1 MAELC
6 LFKNKLW
13 PKKSRGS
20 FSLSRLESILLG
32 THKNHLFFGSLTG
45 AVIGTRWW
53 AGRDNAILTE
63 PAPSH
68 TNCLKTRRLPP
79 AVPEPVEGSGARCV
93 SQPCNYKHITGSEVL
108 ADELPQNH
116 S

>member
-1 MAELC
+1 MSYNPFSC
-6 LFKNKLW
+6 SSKLRMVSRVTAIRLNTNIIFCHHALQGHY

-53 AGRDNAILTE
+53 VGRDNAILAE
-63 PAPSH
+63 PTPSH
-68 TNCLKTRRLPP
+68 ENCLKT
-79 AVPEPVEGSGARCV
+79 
-93 SQPCNYKHITGSEVL
+93 
-108 ADELPQNH
+108 
-116 S
+116 